1 MGVNG
6 SVTTAGRSF
15 SGATCRDTAASN
27 QPGLDVPVLFCV
39 FNRLPEVERVFEA
52 IRQARPSRLYLAG
65 DGPRPE
71 RRGEVLKCEAV
82 RRHVTGKIDWPCEVR
97 TFFKDSNAGPRI
109 AIGEA
114 ITWFFENEEMG
125 IVLEEDCLPGPEFF
139 PYCEELLEKY
149 RDDERVMHISGTCQ
163 LPDLDREDSYFFS
176 RYPRTWGWAT
186 WKRAWSGYSLE
197 IDDLESDLRQIKH
210 HFTAPDERNYWERI
224 LRRYDAGKIETW
236 DHPWALTIWKRDG
249 LSLYPPLIWSRTSAS
264 PPTPST
270 PSPGRTT
277 GDGPIPRSGSS
288 AGSGIR
294 RKYEPM
300 TNSTAGCSWSATEG
314 PPHRLSPSGLPVE
327 LQGALS
333 RPDRPYGPTS
343 PLSRRRRA
351 RLR

>member
-15 SGATCRDTAASN
+15 SGATCRDTAAGN
-27 QPGLDVPVLFCV
+27 QPGLDVPVLFFV

-210 HFTAPDERNYWERI
+210 LFTAPGERNYWERI

-236 DHPWALTIWKRDG
+236 DYPWALTIWKRDG
-249 LSLYPPLIWSRTSAS
+249 LSVYPTVDLVKNIGFTSDAVHTK
-264 PPTPST
+264 PWKDYRGWADTEI
-270 PSPGRTT
+270 GEL
-277 GDGPIPRSGSS
+277 G
-288 AGSGIR
+288 GIR
-294 RKYEPM
+294 HPEEVRADDELDCRVFLECYRRP
-300 TNSTAGCSWSATEG
+300 AA
-314 PPHRLSPSGLPVE
+314 PALAFRL
-327 LQGALS
+327 AS
-333 RPDRPYGPTS
+333 RAA
-343 PLSRRRRA
+343 RRA
-351 RLR
+351 FAP